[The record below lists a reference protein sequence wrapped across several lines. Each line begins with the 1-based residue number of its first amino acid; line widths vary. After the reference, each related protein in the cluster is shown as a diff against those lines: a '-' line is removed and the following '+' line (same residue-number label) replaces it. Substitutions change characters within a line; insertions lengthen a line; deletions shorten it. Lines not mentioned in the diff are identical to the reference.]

1 MLSNLPK
8 RAQIRSITNVI
19 TGVNTSAIMAIANAP
34 SKLSLPQHNPGVATV
49 LEFLIL
55 KFPAISRDVWQKRM
69 DAGKVH
75 WHDGRLI
82 SAQTPYA
89 AQQRVYY
96 YREVAREP
104 VIPFTEKIVYED
116 ELILVAYKPH
126 FLPVMPGGEY
136 VEECLQNRLRKKSG
150 NQQLQ
155 AVHRIDN
162 GTAGLVLFSVN
173 RDSRAHYHRLFETH
187 NVTKTYQAIARTHN
201 NVPMDN
207 QQWEIK
213 NRLEKSE
220 PRFLMHIVEGVVN
233 SHSRIRCLK
242 QSADKALFELNPITG
257 KTHQLRLHMQS
268 LGWPLLHDNYYPEL
282 QPNKP
287 ADYSKPLQ
295 LLAQKLQFMDPITQ
309 QARNFSSHIE
319 LSLDDSAQVI

>member
-1 MLSNLPK
+1 
-8 RAQIRSITNVI
+8 
-19 TGVNTSAIMAIANAP
+19 MAIANSP

-49 LEFLIL
+49 LEFLIF
-55 KFPAISRDVWQKRM
+55 KFPGITSDVWLQRM
-69 DAGKVH
+69 VDGKVH
-75 WHDGRLI
+75 WHDGSLI

-104 VIPFTEKIVYED
+104 VIPFAEEIVFED

-126 FLPVMPGGEY
+126 FLPVMPGGKY
-136 VEECLQNRLRKKSG
+136 VEECLQNRLRNKTG

-173 RDSRAHYHRLFETH
+173 PYSRQHYHNLFATH
-187 NVTKTYQAIARTHN
+187 QVSKTYQAIAKIN
-201 NVPMDN
+201 NKIVSVN

-220 PRFLMHIVEGVVN
+220 PRFLMHIVEGPVN
-233 SHSRIRCLK
+233 SHSQVRCLK
-242 QSADKALFELNPITG
+242 KNADTALFELSPITG
-257 KTHQLRLHMQS
+257 KTHQLRVHMQS
-268 LGWPLLHDNYYPEL
+268 LGWPLLNDAYYPNL
-282 QPNKP
+282 QPKKLD
-287 ADYSKPLQ
+287 DYSKPLQ
-295 LLAQKLQFMDPITQ
+295 LLAQKIQFIDPVTHQ
-309 QARNFSSHIE
+309 TRSFSSNTE
-319 LSLDDSAQVI
+319 LSLD